1 MMPTVPEEFTSQAAP
16 ELLAAMRG
24 IARREGREF
33 EEVVEEAMWDYF
45 KSKLPEDVRPES
57 MAHFYASLERNRL
70 LAELLAKS

>member
-1 MMPTVPEEFTSQAAP
+1 MATTPEQFTSQAAP

-45 KSKLPEDVRPES
+45 KSKLPEDVRPEF
-57 MAHFYASLERNRL
+57 MAHYYASLERNRRL
-70 LAELLAKS
+70 SELLAQS

>member
-1 MMPTVPEEFTSQAAP
+1 MATAMEEFTSRAAP

-24 IARREGREF
+24 MAQREGREF

-45 KSKLPEDVRPES
+45 KSKLPEDVRPEF
-57 MAHFYASLERNRL
+57 MAHYYASVERHRR

>member
-1 MMPTVPEEFTSQAAP
+1 MATTPEQFTSQAAP

-45 KSKLPEDVRPES
+45 KSNLPEDVRPEF
-57 MAHFYASLERNRL
+57 MAHYYVSLERNRRL
-70 LAELLAKS
+70 SELLAQS

>member
-1 MMPTVPEEFTSQAAP
+1 MATMPEQFTSQAAP

-45 KSKLPEDVRPES
+45 KSKLPDDVRPEF
-57 MAHFYASLERNRL
+57 MAHYYASLERNRRL
-70 LAELLAKS
+70 GELLAQS